1 MIRSFKDKE
10 AELIFKGYFSKKLPA
25 DIQKIILRKLIMI
38 NASSSVND
46 LRIPPSNHLEKLSKD
61 LKGWWSIKIND
72 QFRIIFRLDSNGSDV
87 IDVMVTDYH

>member
-1 MIRSFKDKE
+1 MIKSFKDKE
-10 AELIFKGYFSKKLPA
+10 TELIYRGYFSKKIPS
-25 DIQKIILRKLIMI
+25 DIQKIILRKLLMI

-46 LRIPPSNHLEKLSKD
+46 LRIPPSNHLEKLSRD

-72 QFRIIFRLDSNGSDV
+72 QFRIIFKLDSNGSDV

>member
-10 AELIFKGYFSKKLPA
+10 TELIFNGYFSRKLPA

-38 NASSSVND
+38 NASASVND
-46 LRIPPSNHLEKLSKD
+46 LRIPPSNHLEKLSND

-72 QFRIIFRLDSNGSDV
+72 QYRIIFKLDQNGVDV
-87 IDVMVTDYH
+87 TDVMVTDYH